1 MLGLISA
8 RLTMTSM
15 KKIATW
21 VDESLMTLELAFDLW
36 RGVLMY
42 YGSTPTYQQLLY
54 REFFQELNYG
64 WYAMNIYPYDD
75 PYGVVKISSERKLRL
90 SQ

>member
-1 MLGLISA
+1 
-8 RLTMTSM
+8 
-15 KKIATW
+15 
-21 VDESLMTLELAFDLW
+21 
-36 RGVLMY
+36 MY
-42 YGSTPTYQQLLY
+42 NGSTPTYQQLLY